1 MMNRGKRSNSEAAA
15 SGSLPSIGCYVKDEF
30 AEEYHIAPSSER
42 YIPQTSKKTSFG
54 RFWFGLTFF
63 MIIGIGLFFGFRRH
77 IPDDFAFISVAQD
90 YGQRLVSLV
99 QFPIKEVHIA
109 GHKFTKEKAIVERL
123 GDVWEQSLVSLNT
136 FEAQRKIESLPWI
149 LRADVQRVFPHGLNI
164 YVEERQPIG
173 RFVTLSGT
181 YVFDKLGV
189 VIEKVK
195 VGSHFELPIY
205 EGSEAPKVANELREI
220 LTKFDDLQPLIV
232 RFRRVDQ
239 RRWTLILHNEMKV
252 LLPENGI
259 EGALS
264 RLRALQAQHN
274 ILNRELAHIDLR
286 IGDRITLRPKKSKNI
301 KIFSRDEDFSVGK
314 MTGKDK
320 L

>member
-1 MMNRGKRSNSEAAA
+1 MMNRGKRSHSET
-15 SGSLPSIGCYVKDEF
+15 SVSESLPSIGCYVKDEF

-42 YIPQTSKKTSFG
+42 YMPQTSKKKSFG
-54 RFWFGLTFF
+54 RFGFALSFF
-63 MIIGIGLFFGFRRH
+63 IIIAVGLFFGFRRH
-77 IPDDFAFISVAQD
+77 IPDDFAFLTVAQD
-90 YGQRLVSLV
+90 YGQRFVSLV

-109 GHKFTKEKAIVERL
+109 GHKFTKEKVIIERL
-123 GDVWEQSLVSLNT
+123 GDVWDQSLVSLNT

-189 VIEKVK
+189 IVERVK
-195 VGSHFELPIY
+195 VGSHFQLPIY
-205 EGSEAPKVANELREI
+205 EGSGAPKTANDLREI

-232 RFRRVDQ
+232 RFQRVDQ

-252 LLPENGI
+252 LLPENGL

-286 IGDRITLRPKKSKNI
+286 LGDRITLRPKKSKNI
-301 KIFSRDEDFSVGK
+301 KIFSRDEDISVGK
-314 MTGKDK
+314 TTGKDK

>member
-1 MMNRGKRSNSEAAA
+1 MMNRGNSKTSEA
-15 SGSLPSIGCYVKDEF
+15 SVSESLPSIGCYVKDEY

-54 RFWFGLTFF
+54 RFWFGLIVFL
-63 MIIGIGLFFGFRRH
+63 IIAVGLFFGFRRH
-77 IPDDFAFISVAQD
+77 IPDDFSVVAIVQD
-90 YGQRLVSLV
+90 YGQRLFSIV

-109 GHKFTKEKAIVERL
+109 GHKYTKEKAIVERL
-123 GDVWEQSLVSLNT
+123 GDVWDQSLVSLNT

-149 LRADVQRVFPHGLNI
+149 LKADVQRVFPHGLNI
-164 YVEERQPIG
+164 YVEEREPIG

-189 VIEKVK
+189 IIQKVK

-205 EGSEAPKVANELREI
+205 EGRKAPQSANELREI

-232 RFRRVDQ
+232 RFQRVDQ

-252 LLPENGI
+252 LLPENRL

-286 IGDRITLRPKKSKNI
+286 LGDRITLRPKKSKKI

-314 MTGKDK
+314 TADQDK

>member
-1 MMNRGKRSNSEAAA
+1 MVVLLLFLVLMY
-15 SGSLPSIGCYVKDEF
+15 SI
-30 AEEYHIAPSSER
+30 S
-42 YIPQTSKKTSFG
+42 
-54 RFWFGLTFF
+54 
-63 MIIGIGLFFGFRRH
+63 
-77 IPDDFAFISVAQD
+77 
-90 YGQRLVSLV
+90 
-99 QFPIKEVHIA
+99 
-109 GHKFTKEKAIVERL
+109 
-123 GDVWEQSLVSLNT
+123 
-136 FEAQRKIESLPWI
+136 
-149 LRADVQRVFPHGLNI
+149 
-164 YVEERQPIG
+164 
-173 RFVTLSGT
+173 
-181 YVFDKLGV
+181 LGV

-205 EGSEAPKVANELREI
+205 EGSEAPRFANELREI

-252 LLPENGI
+252 LLPEKTVL

-301 KIFSRDEDFSVGK
+301 KDFFER
-314 MTGKDK
+314 
-320 L
+320 

>member
-1 MMNRGKRSNSEAAA
+1 MMNRRNSKTSET
-15 SGSLPSIGCYVKDEF
+15 SVSESLPSIGCYVKDEY

-42 YIPQTSKKTSFG
+42 YVPQTSKKTSFG
-54 RFWFGLTFF
+54 RFWFGLTFL
-63 MIIGIGLFFGFRRH
+63 IIISVGLFFGFRRH
-77 IPDDFAFISVAQD
+77 IPDDFSVLAVAED
-90 YGQRLVSLV
+90 YGQRFVSLV

-109 GHKFTKEKAIVERL
+109 GHKYTKEKAIVERL
-123 GDVWEQSLVSLNT
+123 GDVWDRSLVSLNT

-164 YVEERQPIG
+164 YVEEREPIG

-189 VIEKVK
+189 LIEKAK

-205 EGSEAPKVANELREI
+205 EGSKAPQAANELREI

-232 RFRRVDQ
+232 RFQRVDQ

-252 LLPENGI
+252 LLPENRL

-286 IGDRITLRPKKSKNI
+286 LKDRITLRPKKSKKI

-314 MTGKDK
+314 IADQDK